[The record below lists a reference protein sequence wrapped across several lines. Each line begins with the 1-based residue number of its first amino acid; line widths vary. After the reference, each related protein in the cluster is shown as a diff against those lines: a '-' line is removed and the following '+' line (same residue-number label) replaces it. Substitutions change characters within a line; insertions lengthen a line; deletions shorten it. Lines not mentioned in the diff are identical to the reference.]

1 MEDDNNQTLYSMK
14 DSTVT
19 NQAQQIKE
27 QPNTNTSQPFEVH
40 NEFPSA
46 ISKENDK
53 HKQQHSNMDKPN
65 ECCGERM
72 ENIRLTSKPEDIY
85 SECKNLE
92 SNVDESNNLHFSSN
106 DKLSSKRNGFKLSTK
121 AEVHISDVKPEIR
134 QCEKPD
140 SFDGKNCTDMSYKAQ
155 CEMKQT
161 YGLGSDCENL
171 SEDRK
176 IDCSYVPSKHLN
188 IKNITS
194 ELKSCVEGTLTGG
207 ENATENNVDTMV
219 CKSDSVSEIS
229 GGLNDVGNCITTE
242 TDKLCAVS
250 DGNVSLEINNDS
262 RDACRKIGSNINR
275 IGTDS
280 SGDITPEL
288 DKANIDASKIIGPEI
303 NKDSTNAD
311 GNLVPEFD
319 CGIVI
324 TDRNIGRET
333 EQMDTVSG
341 GSIPSEANKE
351 DSILSTNT
359 DSEAAGRKETVA
371 SGNASTGIY
380 RKDTIDGG
388 NDSIEEGTESS
399 VINEN
404 ITSNN
409 IQETFTD
416 ANILHPENYSISNF
430 HKEEPYISN
439 KTEQTNLIDTEIL
452 SSKSETSENSIDD
465 DNLEIKD
472 DNSNMIEYT
481 LEENIDAVIPSVKLP
496 EAMVSSLD
504 LQTSSK
510 LATEQ
515 NPNLSSVGLANTYQT
530 DTHSGLET
538 NIPDSEK
545 ELKTENNLKT
555 LRPIIHSYVVNE
567 TGVRAKRTNSIEIKT
582 VTFSQDTIFNEDKS
596 KQYRKEKI
604 SFRTVYK
611 SCTTDSETYSK
622 INPLF
627 EDDSETGNVAMCCA
641 LGERR
646 NSLVYLGDDENS
658 LSGDSED
665 DAGVEISVLNFPS
678 YMEKYLQKDDNSV
691 TGNSRVKDYSTHS
704 NITTITNTWNKRTL
718 MEANI
723 LSHSPQDF
731 IASLPP
737 LDITG
742 YRIFVKKKQKQERYH
757 FIMKIAFIILFLL
770 TIVTIVMIILYFEV
784 IKR

>member
-1 MEDDNNQTLYSMK
+1 MRKCTEMEDENYQTLYSME

-19 NQAQQIKE
+19 NQAQQIEE
-27 QPNTNTSQPFEVH
+27 QPNTNTSQPFEIH
-40 NEFPSA
+40 NEFPSV
-46 ISKENDK
+46 ISKENDE
-53 HKQQHSNMDKPN
+53 HKKQHSNMNKPN

-72 ENIRLTSKPEDIY
+72 ENIRLTSKSEDIY
-85 SECKNLE
+85 SECKKNLE

-106 DKLSSKRNGFKLSTK
+106 DKFSSKRNGFKLSTK
-121 AEVHISDVKPEIR
+121 AEVHISDVKPEVR
-134 QCEKPD
+134 QCKKPN
-140 SFDGKNCTDMSYKAQ
+140 SSDGKNCTDMSYKAQ

-161 YGLGSDCENL
+161 DGLGSDCENL

-176 IDCSYVPSKHLN
+176 IDCFYVPSKHLD

-194 ELKSCVEGTLTGG
+194 ELKSSVEGTVTGG

-219 CKSDSVSEIS
+219 CKGDSVSEIS
-229 GGLNDVGNCITTE
+229 GGLNDVSSCITTE

-250 DGNVSLEINNDS
+250 DGNISLEINND
-262 RDACRKIGSNINR
+262 RRYACRNIGSNINR

-288 DKANIDASKIIGPEI
+288 SKANIDASENIGPEI
-303 NKDSTNAD
+303 DKDSTNVD
-311 GNLVPEFD
+311 GNIVPEFD
-319 CGIVI
+319 SGIVI
-324 TDRNIGRET
+324 TDRNTGLET

-351 DSILSTNT
+351 ESILSANT
-359 DSEAAGRKETVA
+359 DSEAADREKTVA
-371 SGNASTGIY
+371 SGNAITGIY

-409 IQETFTD
+409 LQETFTD
-416 ANILHPENYSISNF
+416 ANILQPENYSISNF

-439 KTEQTNLIDTEIL
+439 KTELTNLIDTEIL
-452 SSKSETSENSIDD
+452 CSKSETSENSIGD

-481 LEENIDAVIPSVKLP
+481 FEENIDAVIPSVKLP

-504 LQTSSK
+504 LQTSFK

-515 NPNLSSVGLANTYQT
+515 NPNLLSTTVELANTYQT
-530 DTHSGLET
+530 DSHSVLET
-538 NIPDSEK
+538 NTLDSK
-545 ELKTENNLKT
+545 NELKTENNLKT

-611 SCTTDSETYSK
+611 SCTTDSESYSK

-627 EDDSETGNVAMCCA
+627 EDDSETGNAAMCCI

-723 LSHSPQDF
+723 
-731 IASLPP
+731 
-737 LDITG
+737 
-742 YRIFVKKKQKQERYH
+742 
-757 FIMKIAFIILFLL
+757 M
-770 TIVTIVMIILYFEV
+770 
-784 IKR
+784 